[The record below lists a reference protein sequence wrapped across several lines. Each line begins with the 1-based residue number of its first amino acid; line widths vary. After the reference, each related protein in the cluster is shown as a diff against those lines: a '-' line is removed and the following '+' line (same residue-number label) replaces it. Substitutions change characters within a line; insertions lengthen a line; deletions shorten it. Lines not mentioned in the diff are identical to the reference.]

1 MRFKDRGLLRYTVF
15 IFLILLCATHL
26 WAQTAGTLRGQVTDP
41 SGAVVQGATVTAKSE
56 SGQTTTAKTGK
67 LGTYEVKGLAP
78 GKYTVSISAK
88 GFSVASSDV
97 ELAAGKD
104 QKLDVRLEIAVEQQ
118 QVAVEETQTKVDIGS
133 ENNAS
138 AMVIKGKD
146 LEALSDDPDELSS
159 ELQAL
164 AGPAAGPNGG
174 QMYIDGF
181 SGGTLPPKASIREIR
196 VNQNPFSAQYDR
208 LGYGRI
214 EIFTKPGTDKF
225 HGQLMFRDSP
235 SGLNAINP
243 FASHLIRPTYDAQ
256 QVEGNIGG
264 PINKNGSFFLNV
276 EDRNT
281 QDHRVTT
288 PFLALANGNAVA
300 FPQAVFYPGAGIEI
314 SPRFDYQ
321 ITASN
326 TLTTRFEYNR
336 SHSDNS
342 LGSLSLPEQAYNI
355 HNSEINAQISD
366 TQIVNSRTVN
376 ETRFQYVRSISSQ
389 KALTFSPQIS
399 VLGAFN
405 AGGNPIGQTSTSQD
419 HYELQNYT
427 SMSLGNHFIRLG
439 GRLRGT
445 AETDSQIQN
454 FNGTWTFSSLNAYLS
469 TLQGLGPGPTQFSI
483 NTGNPLT
490 SNTSVDTGLYV
501 EEDWKIRPDLMFSH
515 GLRFETQ
522 NDIHDHADWAPRVGI
537 AWAPGGTKNASPKT
551 VLRTGFGIFYD
562 RFGQNLILQALRQ
575 NGINQQQFIVS
586 ATPGTASILA
596 RYPNIPPISQ
606 LSTVPVFSVRQIDP
620 RLRSPYTMQLATSVE
635 RQLTK
640 TANLSITYLH
650 SRGVHQ
656 LLSRNI
662 NAPKPDPN
670 NPSVITYPLGV
681 QGNVFQYQSEGIFN
695 QNQLITSF
703 NVRGKVLSLFGFYM
717 LSYAKSDTGGPGSFP
732 SNEYDL
738 GQDYGRTAYDIR
750 HRLFFGGSISMPY
763 GFRLNPF
770 MVVNSGAP
778 FNIYTG
784 TDLNGDGVIG
794 NDRPAFATGAS
805 LPQNVV
811 ATQFGTFDASPVAG
825 KNIIP
830 VNFGTEP
837 ARYSV
842 NVRFSKTFGFG
853 GTGGV
858 RANAGGGGGGPR
870 GGGGGGGEGR
880 GGGGEGMGRVFGG
893 MGGGNEQRYNLTF
906 TVGAF
911 NLFNHVN
918 LGDPIGNLGPIIDPK
933 DSARSIPSQTFGVV
947 NSLAGG
953 PFSPP
958 NTFATNRRIDLQMN
972 FSF

>member
-1 MRFKDRGLLRYTVF
+1 MRFKHPVLSRYTVF
-15 IFLILLCATHL
+15 IFLILLFATHL
-26 WAQTAGTLRGQVTDP
+26 WAQAAGTLRGLVTDP
-41 SGAVVQGATVTAKSE
+41 SGAVVQGAIVTAESE
-56 SGQTTTAKTGK
+56 SGQTTAAKTGK

-78 GKYTVSISAK
+78 GKYTVSVSAK
-88 GFSVASSDV
+88 GFSIASSDV
-97 ELAAGKD
+97 ELAPGKD

-235 SGLNAINP
+235 AGINAVNP
-243 FASHLIRPTYDAQ
+243 FAFPLRPTYDAQ

-264 PINKNGSFFLNV
+264 PITKNGSFFLNV

-281 QDHRVTT
+281 QDHRITT
-288 PFLALANGNAVA
+288 PFLALDASHNAVA
-300 FPQAVFYPGAGIEI
+300 FPQAVSYPGAGIEI

-321 ITASN
+321 ITANN

-336 SHSDNS
+336 NHSDNA
-342 LGSLSLPEQAYNI
+342 LGTLSLPEQAYNTRS
-355 HNSEINAQISD
+355 SEINAQISD
-366 TQIVNSRTVN
+366 TQIVNSKTVN
-376 ETRFQYVRSISSQ
+376 ETRFQYVRNISSQ
-389 KALTFSPQIS
+389 RAQNFLPQIS

-405 AGGNPIGQTSTSQD
+405 SGGNPIGRSSSSQD

-427 SMSLGNHFIRLG
+427 SMSLGNHFVRFG
-439 GRLRGT
+439 GRLRET

-454 FNGTWTFSSLNAYLS
+454 FNGTYTFSSLNAYLS
-469 TLQGLGPGPTQFSI
+469 TLQGLGPGPAQFSI

-490 SNTSVDTGLYV
+490 SNTSVDAGLYV

-522 NDIHDHADWAPRVGI
+522 NEIHDHADWAPRIGV

-575 NGINQQQFIVS
+575 NGINQQQFVVDS
-586 ATPGTASILA
+586 STPSGAAILA
-596 RYPNIPPISQ
+596 LYPNIPP
-606 LSTVPVFSVRQIDP
+606 FSALTGVQALTIRHIDT
-620 RLRSPYTMQLATSVE
+620 RLRAPYTMQLATSVE

-650 SRGVHQ
+650 SRGNHQ

-662 NAPKPDPN
+662 NTPVPGTFDPN
-670 NPSVITYPLGV
+670 NLKTLSSATYPLGQPGKV
-681 QGNVFQYQSEGIFN
+681 YQYQSEGVFN

-703 NVRGKVLSLFGFYM
+703 NVRGRVLSLFGFYM
-717 LSYAKSDTGGPGSFP
+717 LSYAKSDTAGAGSFP

-738 GQDYGRTAYDIR
+738 GNDYGRTGYDIR
-750 HRLFFGGSISMPY
+750 HRLFFGGSISIPY

-770 MVVNSGAP
+770 MVVNSGLP

-784 TDLNGDGVIG
+784 NDLNGDSIIG
-794 NDRPAFATGAS
+794 NDRPAFATS
-805 LPQNVV
+805 SSQTPVP
-811 ATQFGTFDASPVAG
+811 TRFGIFDSTPSTG
-825 KNIIP
+825 EKIIP
-830 VNFGTEP
+830 INFGKES
-837 ARYSV
+837 ARYSL
-842 NVRFSKTFGFG
+842 NARLSKTFGFG
-853 GTGGV
+853 GSSSG
-858 RANAGGGGGGPR
+858 ANSGGGKGGPGGPR
-870 GGGGGGGEGR
+870 MGGGREGR
-880 GGGGEGMGRVFGG
+880 GGGEGMGRIFGG
-893 MGGGNEQRYNLTF
+893 PSGGSEQRYNLTF
-906 TVGAF
+906 TIGAF

-918 LGDPIGNLGPIIDPK
+918 LNDPIGNISSPK
-933 DSARSIPSQTFGVV
+933 TFGIA
-947 NSLAGG
+947 NTLAGP
-953 PFSPP
+953 PFTPP

>member
-1 MRFKDRGLLRYTVF
+1 MGSKSWALSRS
-15 IFLILLCATHL
+15 IFLLILLILLFTNYL
-26 WAQTAGTLRGQVTDP
+26 FGQTPSGTLRGQVSDP
-41 SGAVVQGATVTAKSE
+41 SGAVVQSATVTAKSE
-56 SGQTTTAKTGK
+56 SGQATSTKTGK
-67 LGTYEVKGLAP
+67 LGTYEIKGLAP
-78 GKYTVSISAK
+78 GKYTVSAAAK
-88 GFSVASSDV
+88 GFAVSANDV
-97 ELAAGKD
+97 EVVAGKE
-104 QKLDVRLEIAVEQQ
+104 QKLDVHLEIAVEQQ

-138 AMVIKGKD
+138 AVVIKGKD

-235 SGLNAINP
+235 TGLSAANP
-243 FASHLIRPTYDAQ
+243 FAFPLRPTYSAQ

-281 QDHRVTT
+281 QDHRITT
-288 PFLALANGNAVA
+288 PFLSLDANNKAVA
-300 FPQAVFYPGAGIEI
+300 FPQAVSYPGAGIEI

-321 ITASN
+321 ITANN

-336 SHSDNS
+336 NHSDNA
-342 LGSLSLPEQAYNI
+342 LGTLSLPEQAYNTRS
-355 HNSEINAQISD
+355 SEINAQVSD
-366 TQIVNSRTVN
+366 TQIVNSKTVN
-376 ETRFQYVRSISSQ
+376 ETRFQYVRNISSQ
-389 KALTFSPQIS
+389 RAQSFSPQIS

-405 AGGNPIGQTSTSQD
+405 SGGNPIGRSSTSQD

-427 SMSLGNHFIRLG
+427 SMSLGNHFVRFG

-445 AETDSQIQN
+445 AETDNFIQN
-454 FNGTWTFSSLNAYLS
+454 FNGTYTFSSLNAYLT

-483 NTGNPLT
+483 NTGNPRT
-490 SNTSVDTGLYV
+490 SNTSVDAGLYV

-522 NDIHDHADWAPRVGI
+522 NDIHDHADFAPRVGV

-551 VLRTGFGIFYD
+551 VLRAGFGLFYD
-562 RFGQNLILQALRQ
+562 RFGQNLVLQALRQ
-575 NGINQQQFIVS
+575 NGINQQQFTVDS
-586 ATPGTASILA
+586 LTPNAGAILGF
-596 RYPNIPPISQ
+596 YPNIPPIS
-606 LSTVPVFSVRQIDP
+606 LLTSTPALSVRHIDTK
-620 RLRSPYTMQLATSVE
+620 LHAPYTMQFATSVE

-662 NAPKPDPN
+662 NTPLPGA
-670 NPSVITYPLGV
+670 PSVIYPLGQ
-681 QGNVFQYQSEGIFN
+681 QGNVYQYQSEGIFN

-703 NVRGKVLSLFGFYM
+703 NVRGRVLSLFGFYM
-717 LSYAKSDTGGPGSFP
+717 LNYAKSNTSGAGSFP

-738 GQDYGRTAYDIR
+738 GQDYGRTGYDIH
-750 HRLFFGGSISMPY
+750 HRIFFGGSISMPY

-784 TDLNGDGVIG
+784 TDLNGDSVIG
-794 NDRPAFATGAS
+794 NDRPAFATSAT
-805 LPQNVV
+805 LQQNLVP
-811 ATQFGTFDASPVAG
+811 TRFGTFDLNPSLG
-825 KNIIP
+825 QKIIP
-830 VNFGTEP
+830 INFGTEP
-837 ARYSV
+837 ARYSL
-842 NVRFSKTFGFG
+842 NTRLSKTFGFG
-853 GTGGV
+853 GSSSQARSGG
-858 RANAGGGGGGPR
+858 NGGPGGGGPGGGGPR
-870 GGGGGGGEGR
+870 MGGGGEGR
-880 GGGGEGMGRVFGG
+880 GGGGEGIGRGGFGG
-893 MGGGNEQRYNLTF
+893 GGGGGGSEQRYNLTF

-911 NLFNHVN
+911 NLFNHTN
-918 LGDPIGNLGPIIDPK
+918 LGDPIGNV
-933 DSARSIPSQTFGVV
+933 SSSTFGFVKT
-947 NSLAGG
+947 LTG
-953 PFSPP
+953 PPFTPP
-958 NTFATNRRIDLQMN
+958 NTFATNRRVDLQVN

>member
-1 MRFKDRGLLRYTVF
+1 MRFNDRVLSRYTVF
-15 IFLILLCATHL
+15 IFLILLFAAQV
-26 WAQTAGTLRGQVTDP
+26 WAQAAGTLRGVVTDP
-41 SGAVVQGATVTAKSE
+41 SGAIVQGAAVTAKSE

-78 GKYTVSISAK
+78 GKYTVSVSAK
-88 GFSVASSDV
+88 GFSIASSDV
-97 ELAAGKD
+97 ELTAGKD

-235 SGLNAINP
+235 AGVNAADP
-243 FASHLIRPTYDAQ
+243 FAFPLRPTYDAQ
-256 QVEGNIGG
+256 QIEGNIGG
-264 PINKNGSFFLNV
+264 PVGKQGSFFLNV

-281 QDHRVTT
+281 QDHRIVHAFTS
-288 PFLALANGNAVA
+288 LDANNNLIA
-300 FPQAVFYPGAGIEI
+300 FTQGVPYPGAGIEI

-321 ITASN
+321 ISANN

-336 SHSDNS
+336 SHNDNS
-342 LGSLSLPEQAYNI
+342 GVGGLSLAQQAYNTRS
-355 HNSEINAQISD
+355 SEINAQISD

-389 KALTFSPQIS
+389 RALDLLPQIS

-405 AGGNPIGQTSTSQD
+405 DGGNPIGQTSSSQD

-427 SMSLGNHFIRLG
+427 SMSLGNHFIRFG

-454 FNGTWTFSSLNAYLS
+454 LNGTYTFSSLSSFLAAQQPIQF
-469 TLQGLGPGPTQFSI
+469 TL
-483 NTGNPLT
+483 NTGNPFT
-490 SNTSVDTGLYV
+490 SNTSVDAGLYV

-522 NDIHDHADWAPRVGI
+522 NDIHDHADWAPRIGI

-551 VLRTGFGIFYD
+551 VLRAGFGIFYD

-575 NGINQQQFIVS
+575 NGINQQQFTVNS
-586 ATPGTASILA
+586 QTPNSTAILGF
-596 RYPNIPPISQ
+596 YPNIPPIG
-606 LSTVPVFSVRQIDP
+606 LLTGVPALSVRQIDS
-620 RLRSPYTMQLATSVE
+620 RLRSPYTMQLATSLE

-650 SRGVHQ
+650 SRGVHE

-662 NAPKPDPN
+662 NTPLPGTFDPN
-670 NPSVITYPLGV
+670 NPNSLAAATYPLGQ
-681 QGNVFQYQSEGIFN
+681 QGNVYQYQSEGIFN

-717 LSYAKSDTGGPGSFP
+717 LNYAKSDTAGSGSFP
-732 SNEYDL
+732 TDEFNL
-738 GQDYGRTAYDIR
+738 AQDYGRTAYDIR

-778 FNIYTG
+778 FNITVAK
-784 TDLNGDGVIG
+784 DLNGDSIL
-794 NDRPAFATGAS
+794 NDRPAFATS
-805 LPQNVV
+805 
-811 ATQFGTFDASPVAG
+811 ATQNPVPTRFGTFDLIPSLG
-825 KNIIP
+825 EKIIP
-830 VNFGTEP
+830 INFGTEP
-837 ARYSV
+837 ARYSL
-842 NVRFSKTFGFG
+842 NARLSKTFGFG
-853 GTGGV
+853 GSADQAGSGG
-858 RANAGGGGGGPR
+858 AGGRRGGG

-880 GGGGEGMGRVFGG
+880 GGPGEGMGRIFGG
-893 MGGGNEQRYNLTF
+893 VGGGGEQRYNLTF
-906 TVGAF
+906 TIGAF

-918 LGDPIGNLGPIIDPK
+918 LADPNGNLSSLK
-933 DSARSIPSQTFGVV
+933 TFGI
-947 NSLAGG
+947 SSALTGA

-958 NTFATNRRIDLQMN
+958 NTFATNRRVDLQVN